1 MDYITRFVF
10 YPVEWI
16 SCKGLTKQFLD
27 PGLYLLPSLVFSCVI
42 H

>member
-1 MDYITRFVF
+1 MDYITGFVF

-16 SCKGLTKQFLD
+16 ARKGLTKQFLD
-27 PGLYLLPSLVFSCVI
+27 LGLYLLPSLVCSRAV